1 MANKHAKAKN
11 LRARALVSLVAII
24 VVVAVCAYLGLCG
37 FGKGTMINYLKP
49 WGDAIS
55 LGLDLRGGVY
65 TVYQAENNGDPDFDT
80 KMESTVSILTSRLT
94 RQGFTEA
101 TVTRQGS
108 DRIRVEIPNVSDPNQ
123 ILTII
128 GTPAQLYFV
137 DESGNNLMEGSMVK
151 NAQAAQDQDGK
162 PCIAFELTDEG
173 AKIFAEAT
181 AANLG
186 KTISITLDG
195 ETISRATVNTVIAGG
210 KGEIT
215 GNFTADEAKNLA
227 TLILSGALPLNLAQL
242 EVSAISATLGVEAL
256 DRAIQAGIIGVALVM
271 LFMLFRYRL
280 CGLVADIAL
289 TIYIMIVVLLL
300 ALTGAQLT
308 LPGVAGIILG
318 IGMAVDANVVIF
330 ERIREEVK
338 NGRPI
343 GSAVRKGFSNALSAI
358 IDSNV
363 TTIIAAVVLYAF
375 GTGSVRGFALTLGIG
390 VATFSNQNLGA
401 GRRSRIWQSVK
412 AALAIYFVWWVFVMA
427 FTFLLGGAA
436 IRGITGSTDEVIIS
450 NALLYLK
457 ISAPVIPPMAVLVI
471 LRNMLQGIQHTVE
484 PLLASGLELVG
495 KVIFAVWLVPVQG
508 YRAVC
513 FCEPTTWVVCFVFIL
528 LAVWRCRGDLRD
540 AEKI

>member
-137 DESGNNLMEGSMVK
+137 DESGNNLMEGAMVK

-227 TLILSGALPLNLAQL
+227 TLTLSGALPLNLTQL

-390 VATFSNQNLGA
+390 VATSLVTA
-401 GRRSRIWQSVK
+401 
-412 AALAIYFVWWVFVMA
+412 VFV
-427 FTFLLGGAA
+427 THKLL
-436 IRGITGSTDEVIIS
+436 D
-450 NALLYLK
+450 
-457 ISAPVIPPMAVLVI
+457 
-471 LRNMLQGIQHTVE
+471 
-484 PLLASGLELVG
+484 
-495 KVIFAVWLVPVQG
+495 IFA
-508 YRAVC
+508 
-513 FCEPTTWVVCFVFIL
+513 
-528 LAVWRCRGDLRD
+528 DLGI
-540 AEKI
+540 KNQKLYV

>member
-137 DESGNNLMEGSMVK
+137 DESGNNLMEGGMVK

-227 TLILSGALPLNLAQL
+227 TLILSGALPLNLTQL

-300 ALTGAQLT
+300 VLTGAQLT

-390 VATFSNQNLGA
+390 VATSLVTA
-401 GRRSRIWQSVK
+401 
-412 AALAIYFVWWVFVMA
+412 VFV
-427 FTFLLGGAA
+427 THKLL
-436 IRGITGSTDEVIIS
+436 D
-450 NALLYLK
+450 
-457 ISAPVIPPMAVLVI
+457 
-471 LRNMLQGIQHTVE
+471 
-484 PLLASGLELVG
+484 
-495 KVIFAVWLVPVQG
+495 IFA
-508 YRAVC
+508 
-513 FCEPTTWVVCFVFIL
+513 
-528 LAVWRCRGDLRD
+528 DLGI
-540 AEKI
+540 KNQKLYV

>member
-11 LRARALVSLVAII
+11 PRIRAVISLVAIV
-24 VVVAVCAYLGLCG
+24 VVVAVCAYLGLFG
-37 FGKGTMINYLKP
+37 LGKGTMINYLKP

-65 TVYQAENNGDPDFDT
+65 TVYQAEDNGDPDFDT

-137 DESGNNLMEGSMVK
+137 DEDGNNLMEGSMVK

-227 TLILSGALPLNLAQL
+227 TLILSGALPLNLTQL

-256 DRAIQAGIIGVALVM
+256 DRAIQAGVIGVILVM

-338 NGRPI
+338 VGRPI

-390 VATFSNQNLGA
+390 VATSLFTA
-401 GRRSRIWQSVK
+401 
-412 AALAIYFVWWVFVMA
+412 VFV
-427 FTFLLGGAA
+427 THKLL
-436 IRGITGSTDEVIIS
+436 D
-450 NALLYLK
+450 
-457 ISAPVIPPMAVLVI
+457 
-471 LRNMLQGIQHTVE
+471 
-484 PLLASGLELVG
+484 
-495 KVIFAVWLVPVQG
+495 IFADMGIKNQKLYV
-508 YRAVC
+508 
-513 FCEPTTWVVCFVFIL
+513 
-528 LAVWRCRGDLRD
+528 
-540 AEKI
+540 

>member
-24 VVVAVCAYLGLCG
+24 VVVAICAYLGLCG

-227 TLILSGALPLNLAQL
+227 TLILSGALPLNLTQL

-256 DRAIQAGIIGVALVM
+256 DRAIQAGIVGVALVM

-390 VATFSNQNLGA
+390 VATSLVTA
-401 GRRSRIWQSVK
+401 
-412 AALAIYFVWWVFVMA
+412 VFV
-427 FTFLLGGAA
+427 THKLL
-436 IRGITGSTDEVIIS
+436 D
-450 NALLYLK
+450 
-457 ISAPVIPPMAVLVI
+457 
-471 LRNMLQGIQHTVE
+471 
-484 PLLASGLELVG
+484 
-495 KVIFAVWLVPVQG
+495 IFA
-508 YRAVC
+508 
-513 FCEPTTWVVCFVFIL
+513 
-528 LAVWRCRGDLRD
+528 DLGI
-540 AEKI
+540 KNQKLYV

>member
-11 LRARALVSLVAII
+11 PRIRAVISLVAIV
-24 VVVAVCAYLGLCG
+24 VVVAVCAYLGLFG

-65 TVYQAENNGDPDFDT
+65 TVYQAEDNGDPDFDT

-137 DESGNNLMEGSMVK
+137 DEDGNNLMEGSMVK

-227 TLILSGALPLNLAQL
+227 TLILSGALPLNLTQL

-256 DRAIQAGIIGVALVM
+256 DRAIQAGVIGVILVM

-289 TIYIMIVVLLL
+289 TIYIMIVVLLR

-338 NGRPI
+338 VGRPI

-390 VATFSNQNLGA
+390 VATSLFTA
-401 GRRSRIWQSVK
+401 
-412 AALAIYFVWWVFVMA
+412 VFV
-427 FTFLLGGAA
+427 THKLL
-436 IRGITGSTDEVIIS
+436 D
-450 NALLYLK
+450 
-457 ISAPVIPPMAVLVI
+457 
-471 LRNMLQGIQHTVE
+471 
-484 PLLASGLELVG
+484 
-495 KVIFAVWLVPVQG
+495 IFADMGIKNQKLYV
-508 YRAVC
+508 
-513 FCEPTTWVVCFVFIL
+513 
-528 LAVWRCRGDLRD
+528 
-540 AEKI
+540 

>member
-24 VVVAVCAYLGLCG
+24 GVVAVCAYLGLCG

-227 TLILSGALPLNLAQL
+227 TLILSGALPLNLTQL

-390 VATFSNQNLGA
+390 VATSLVTA
-401 GRRSRIWQSVK
+401 
-412 AALAIYFVWWVFVMA
+412 VFV
-427 FTFLLGGAA
+427 THKLL
-436 IRGITGSTDEVIIS
+436 D
-450 NALLYLK
+450 
-457 ISAPVIPPMAVLVI
+457 
-471 LRNMLQGIQHTVE
+471 
-484 PLLASGLELVG
+484 
-495 KVIFAVWLVPVQG
+495 IFA
-508 YRAVC
+508 
-513 FCEPTTWVVCFVFIL
+513 
-528 LAVWRCRGDLRD
+528 DLGI
-540 AEKI
+540 KNQKLYV

>member
-11 LRARALVSLVAII
+11 PRIRAVISLVAIV

-137 DESGNNLMEGSMVK
+137 DESGNNLMEGGMVK

-227 TLILSGALPLNLAQL
+227 TLILSGALPLNLTQL

-390 VATFSNQNLGA
+390 VATSLVTA
-401 GRRSRIWQSVK
+401 
-412 AALAIYFVWWVFVMA
+412 VFV
-427 FTFLLGGAA
+427 THKLL
-436 IRGITGSTDEVIIS
+436 D
-450 NALLYLK
+450 
-457 ISAPVIPPMAVLVI
+457 
-471 LRNMLQGIQHTVE
+471 
-484 PLLASGLELVG
+484 
-495 KVIFAVWLVPVQG
+495 IFA
-508 YRAVC
+508 
-513 FCEPTTWVVCFVFIL
+513 
-528 LAVWRCRGDLRD
+528 DLGI
-540 AEKI
+540 KNQKLYV

>member
-11 LRARALVSLVAII
+11 PRIRAVISLVAIV
-24 VVVAVCAYLGLCG
+24 VVVAVCAYLGLFG

-65 TVYQAENNGDPDFDT
+65 TVYQAEDNGDPDFDT

-101 TVTRQGS
+101 PVTRQGS

-137 DESGNNLMEGSMVK
+137 DEDGNNLMEGSMVK

-227 TLILSGALPLNLAQL
+227 TLILSGALPLNLTQL

-256 DRAIQAGIIGVALVM
+256 DRAIQAGVIGVILVM

-338 NGRPI
+338 VGRPI

-390 VATFSNQNLGA
+390 VATSLFTA
-401 GRRSRIWQSVK
+401 
-412 AALAIYFVWWVFVMA
+412 VFV
-427 FTFLLGGAA
+427 THKLL
-436 IRGITGSTDEVIIS
+436 D
-450 NALLYLK
+450 
-457 ISAPVIPPMAVLVI
+457 
-471 LRNMLQGIQHTVE
+471 
-484 PLLASGLELVG
+484 
-495 KVIFAVWLVPVQG
+495 IFADMGIKNQKLYV
-508 YRAVC
+508 
-513 FCEPTTWVVCFVFIL
+513 
-528 LAVWRCRGDLRD
+528 
-540 AEKI
+540 

>member
-11 LRARALVSLVAII
+11 PRARALVSLVAIV

-137 DESGNNLMEGSMVK
+137 DESGNNLMEGAMVK

-227 TLILSGALPLNLAQL
+227 TLILSGALPLNLTQL

-390 VATFSNQNLGA
+390 VATSLVTA
-401 GRRSRIWQSVK
+401 
-412 AALAIYFVWWVFVMA
+412 VFV
-427 FTFLLGGAA
+427 THKLL
-436 IRGITGSTDEVIIS
+436 D
-450 NALLYLK
+450 
-457 ISAPVIPPMAVLVI
+457 
-471 LRNMLQGIQHTVE
+471 
-484 PLLASGLELVG
+484 
-495 KVIFAVWLVPVQG
+495 IFA
-508 YRAVC
+508 
-513 FCEPTTWVVCFVFIL
+513 
-528 LAVWRCRGDLRD
+528 DLGI
-540 AEKI
+540 KNQKLYV

>member
-137 DESGNNLMEGSMVK
+137 DESGNNLMEGAMVK

-227 TLILSGALPLNLAQL
+227 TLILSGALPLNLTQL

-343 GSAVRKGFSNALSAI
+343 GSAVRKGFSNALVCHHRLEC
-358 IDSNV
+358 DDHH
-363 TTIIAAVVLYAF
+363 
-375 GTGSVRGFALTLGIG
+375 
-390 VATFSNQNLGA
+390 
-401 GRRSRIWQSVK
+401 RRR
-412 AALAIYFVWWVFVMA
+412 
-427 FTFLLGGAA
+427 
-436 IRGITGSTDEVIIS
+436 
-450 NALLYLK
+450 
-457 ISAPVIPPMAVLVI
+457 
-471 LRNMLQGIQHTVE
+471 
-484 PLLASGLELVG
+484 
-495 KVIFAVWLVPVQG
+495 
-508 YRAVC
+508 RAVC
-513 FCEPTTWVVCFVFIL
+513 LRHRLCARL
-528 LAVWRCRGDLRD
+528 RADAGHRRGDLSGHGCVRHPQ
-540 AEKI
+540 AAGYLCRPGHQEPEALRVIRRGGMKHGYQSEKPPQALRSRFPSPL

>member
-128 GTPAQLYFV
+128 GTPDQLYFV
-137 DESGNNLMEGSMVK
+137 DESGNNLMEGGMVK

-227 TLILSGALPLNLAQL
+227 TLILSGALPLNLTQL

-390 VATFSNQNLGA
+390 VATSLVTA
-401 GRRSRIWQSVK
+401 
-412 AALAIYFVWWVFVMA
+412 VFV
-427 FTFLLGGAA
+427 THKLL
-436 IRGITGSTDEVIIS
+436 D
-450 NALLYLK
+450 
-457 ISAPVIPPMAVLVI
+457 
-471 LRNMLQGIQHTVE
+471 
-484 PLLASGLELVG
+484 
-495 KVIFAVWLVPVQG
+495 IFA
-508 YRAVC
+508 
-513 FCEPTTWVVCFVFIL
+513 
-528 LAVWRCRGDLRD
+528 DLGI
-540 AEKI
+540 KNQKLYV

>member
-11 LRARALVSLVAII
+11 PRIRAVISLVAIV
-24 VVVAVCAYLGLCG
+24 VVVAVCAYLGLFG

-65 TVYQAENNGDPDFDT
+65 TVYQAEDNGDPDFDT

-227 TLILSGALPLNLAQL
+227 TLILSGALPLNLTQL

-256 DRAIQAGIIGVALVM
+256 DRAIQAGVIGVILVM

-338 NGRPI
+338 VGRPI

-390 VATFSNQNLGA
+390 VATSLFTA
-401 GRRSRIWQSVK
+401 
-412 AALAIYFVWWVFVMA
+412 VFV
-427 FTFLLGGAA
+427 THKLL
-436 IRGITGSTDEVIIS
+436 D
-450 NALLYLK
+450 
-457 ISAPVIPPMAVLVI
+457 
-471 LRNMLQGIQHTVE
+471 
-484 PLLASGLELVG
+484 
-495 KVIFAVWLVPVQG
+495 IFADMGIKNQKLYV
-508 YRAVC
+508 
-513 FCEPTTWVVCFVFIL
+513 
-528 LAVWRCRGDLRD
+528 
-540 AEKI
+540 

>member
-137 DESGNNLMEGSMVK
+137 DESGNNLMEGGMVK

-227 TLILSGALPLNLAQL
+227 TLILSGALPLNLTQL

-358 IDSNV
+358 IDSKV

-390 VATFSNQNLGA
+390 VATSLVTA
-401 GRRSRIWQSVK
+401 
-412 AALAIYFVWWVFVMA
+412 VFV
-427 FTFLLGGAA
+427 THKLL
-436 IRGITGSTDEVIIS
+436 D
-450 NALLYLK
+450 
-457 ISAPVIPPMAVLVI
+457 
-471 LRNMLQGIQHTVE
+471 
-484 PLLASGLELVG
+484 
-495 KVIFAVWLVPVQG
+495 IFA
-508 YRAVC
+508 
-513 FCEPTTWVVCFVFIL
+513 
-528 LAVWRCRGDLRD
+528 DLGI
-540 AEKI
+540 KNQKLYV

>member
-11 LRARALVSLVAII
+11 LRARALVSLVAIV

-137 DESGNNLMEGSMVK
+137 DESDNNLMEGAMVK

-227 TLILSGALPLNLAQL
+227 TLILSGALPLNLTQL

-390 VATFSNQNLGA
+390 VATSLVTA
-401 GRRSRIWQSVK
+401 
-412 AALAIYFVWWVFVMA
+412 VFV
-427 FTFLLGGAA
+427 THKLL
-436 IRGITGSTDEVIIS
+436 D
-450 NALLYLK
+450 
-457 ISAPVIPPMAVLVI
+457 
-471 LRNMLQGIQHTVE
+471 
-484 PLLASGLELVG
+484 
-495 KVIFAVWLVPVQG
+495 IFA
-508 YRAVC
+508 
-513 FCEPTTWVVCFVFIL
+513 
-528 LAVWRCRGDLRD
+528 DLGI
-540 AEKI
+540 KNQKLYV

>member
-11 LRARALVSLVAII
+11 LRGRALVSLVAII

-137 DESGNNLMEGSMVK
+137 DESGNNLMEGAMVK

-227 TLILSGALPLNLAQL
+227 TLILSGALPLNLTQL

-390 VATFSNQNLGA
+390 VATSLVTA
-401 GRRSRIWQSVK
+401 
-412 AALAIYFVWWVFVMA
+412 VFV
-427 FTFLLGGAA
+427 THKLL
-436 IRGITGSTDEVIIS
+436 D
-450 NALLYLK
+450 
-457 ISAPVIPPMAVLVI
+457 
-471 LRNMLQGIQHTVE
+471 
-484 PLLASGLELVG
+484 
-495 KVIFAVWLVPVQG
+495 IFA
-508 YRAVC
+508 
-513 FCEPTTWVVCFVFIL
+513 
-528 LAVWRCRGDLRD
+528 DLGI
-540 AEKI
+540 KNQKLYV

>member
-137 DESGNNLMEGSMVK
+137 DESGNNLMEGAMVK

-181 AANLG
+181 AGNLG

-227 TLILSGALPLNLAQL
+227 TLILSGALPLNLTQL

-390 VATFSNQNLGA
+390 VATSLVTA
-401 GRRSRIWQSVK
+401 
-412 AALAIYFVWWVFVMA
+412 VFV
-427 FTFLLGGAA
+427 THKLL
-436 IRGITGSTDEVIIS
+436 D
-450 NALLYLK
+450 
-457 ISAPVIPPMAVLVI
+457 
-471 LRNMLQGIQHTVE
+471 
-484 PLLASGLELVG
+484 
-495 KVIFAVWLVPVQG
+495 IFADIGIKNQKLYV
-508 YRAVC
+508 
-513 FCEPTTWVVCFVFIL
+513 
-528 LAVWRCRGDLRD
+528 
-540 AEKI
+540 

>member
-11 LRARALVSLVAII
+11 PRIRAVISLVAI
-24 VVVAVCAYLGLCG
+24 VAVVAVCAYLGLFG

-137 DESGNNLMEGSMVK
+137 DESGNNLMEGAMVK

-227 TLILSGALPLNLAQL
+227 TLILSGALPLNLTQL

-256 DRAIQAGIIGVALVM
+256 DRAIQAGVIGVILVM

-343 GSAVRKGFSNALSAI
+343 GSAVHKGFSNALSAI

-390 VATFSNQNLGA
+390 VATSLFTA
-401 GRRSRIWQSVK
+401 
-412 AALAIYFVWWVFVMA
+412 VFV
-427 FTFLLGGAA
+427 THKLL
-436 IRGITGSTDEVIIS
+436 D
-450 NALLYLK
+450 
-457 ISAPVIPPMAVLVI
+457 
-471 LRNMLQGIQHTVE
+471 
-484 PLLASGLELVG
+484 
-495 KVIFAVWLVPVQG
+495 IFA
-508 YRAVC
+508 
-513 FCEPTTWVVCFVFIL
+513 
-528 LAVWRCRGDLRD
+528 DLGI
-540 AEKI
+540 KNQKLYV

>member
-137 DESGNNLMEGSMVK
+137 DESGNNLMEGAMVK

-227 TLILSGALPLNLAQL
+227 TLILSGALPLNLTQL

-390 VATFSNQNLGA
+390 VATSLVTA
-401 GRRSRIWQSVK
+401 
-412 AALAIYFVWWVFVMA
+412 VFV
-427 FTFLLGGAA
+427 THKLL
-436 IRGITGSTDEVIIS
+436 D
-450 NALLYLK
+450 
-457 ISAPVIPPMAVLVI
+457 
-471 LRNMLQGIQHTVE
+471 
-484 PLLASGLELVG
+484 
-495 KVIFAVWLVPVQG
+495 IFA
-508 YRAVC
+508 
-513 FCEPTTWVVCFVFIL
+513 
-528 LAVWRCRGDLRD
+528 DLGI
-540 AEKI
+540 KNQKLYV

>member
-11 LRARALVSLVAII
+11 PRTRAVISLVAII
-24 VVVAVCAYLGLCG
+24 VVVAVCAYLGLFG

-65 TVYQAENNGDPDFDT
+65 TVYQAEDNGDPDFDT

-108 DRIRVEIPNVSDPNQ
+108 DRIRVEIPNVSDPNE

-137 DESGNNLMEGSMVK
+137 DESGNNLMEGAMVK
-151 NAQAAQDQDGK
+151 NASAAYDQDGK
-162 PCIAFELTDEG
+162 PCIAFELNDEG

-227 TLILSGALPLNLAQL
+227 TLILSGALPLNLTQL

-256 DRAIQAGIIGVALVM
+256 DRAIQAGIIGVILVM
-271 LFMLFRYRL
+271 LFMIFRYRL
-280 CGLVADIAL
+280 CGVVADIAL

-330 ERIREEVK
+330 ERIREEV
-338 NGRPI
+338 NVGRPL
-343 GSAVRKGFSNALSAI
+343 GSAIRKGFSNALSAI
-358 IDSNV
+358 VDSNV

-390 VATFSNQNLGA
+390 VVTSL
-401 GRRSRIWQSVK
+401 
-412 AALAIYFVWWVFVMA
+412 
-427 FTFLLGGAA
+427 FTA
-436 IRGITGSTDEVIIS
+436 
-450 NALLYLK
+450 
-457 ISAPVIPPMAVLVI
+457 
-471 LRNMLQGIQHTVE
+471 
-484 PLLASGLELVG
+484 
-495 KVIFAVWLVPVQG
+495 
-508 YRAVC
+508 
-513 FCEPTTWVVCFVFIL
+513 VFITHKL
-528 LAVWRCRGDLRD
+528 LDVFADLGIKNQKLYVR
-540 AEKI
+540 

>member
-1 MANKHAKAKN
+1 
-11 LRARALVSLVAII
+11 
-24 VVVAVCAYLGLCG
+24 
-37 FGKGTMINYLKP
+37 MINYLKP

-137 DESGNNLMEGSMVK
+137 DESGNNLMEGGMVK

-227 TLILSGALPLNLAQL
+227 TLILSGALPLNLTQL

-390 VATFSNQNLGA
+390 VATSLVTA
-401 GRRSRIWQSVK
+401 
-412 AALAIYFVWWVFVMA
+412 VFV
-427 FTFLLGGAA
+427 THKLL
-436 IRGITGSTDEVIIS
+436 D
-450 NALLYLK
+450 
-457 ISAPVIPPMAVLVI
+457 
-471 LRNMLQGIQHTVE
+471 
-484 PLLASGLELVG
+484 
-495 KVIFAVWLVPVQG
+495 IFA
-508 YRAVC
+508 
-513 FCEPTTWVVCFVFIL
+513 
-528 LAVWRCRGDLRD
+528 DLGI
-540 AEKI
+540 KNQKLYV

>member
-137 DESGNNLMEGSMVK
+137 DESGNNLMEGAMVK

-195 ETISRATVNTVIAGG
+195 ETISRTTVNTVIAGG

-227 TLILSGALPLNLAQL
+227 TLILSGALPLNLTQL

-390 VATFSNQNLGA
+390 VATSLVTA
-401 GRRSRIWQSVK
+401 
-412 AALAIYFVWWVFVMA
+412 VFV
-427 FTFLLGGAA
+427 THKLL
-436 IRGITGSTDEVIIS
+436 D
-450 NALLYLK
+450 
-457 ISAPVIPPMAVLVI
+457 
-471 LRNMLQGIQHTVE
+471 
-484 PLLASGLELVG
+484 
-495 KVIFAVWLVPVQG
+495 IFA
-508 YRAVC
+508 
-513 FCEPTTWVVCFVFIL
+513 
-528 LAVWRCRGDLRD
+528 DLGI
-540 AEKI
+540 KNQKLYV

>member
-11 LRARALVSLVAII
+11 PRIRAVISLVAIV
-24 VVVAVCAYLGLCG
+24 VVVAVCAYLGLFG

-65 TVYQAENNGDPDFDT
+65 TVYQAEDNGDPDFDT

-128 GTPAQLYFV
+128 GTPAQLHFV
-137 DESGNNLMEGSMVK
+137 DEDGNNLMEGSMVK

-227 TLILSGALPLNLAQL
+227 TLILSGALPLNLTQL

-256 DRAIQAGIIGVALVM
+256 DRAIQAGVIGVILVM

-338 NGRPI
+338 VGRPI

-390 VATFSNQNLGA
+390 VATSLFTA
-401 GRRSRIWQSVK
+401 
-412 AALAIYFVWWVFVMA
+412 VFV
-427 FTFLLGGAA
+427 THKLL
-436 IRGITGSTDEVIIS
+436 D
-450 NALLYLK
+450 
-457 ISAPVIPPMAVLVI
+457 
-471 LRNMLQGIQHTVE
+471 
-484 PLLASGLELVG
+484 
-495 KVIFAVWLVPVQG
+495 IFADMGIKNQKLYV
-508 YRAVC
+508 
-513 FCEPTTWVVCFVFIL
+513 
-528 LAVWRCRGDLRD
+528 
-540 AEKI
+540 

>member
-24 VVVAVCAYLGLCG
+24 VVVAICAYLGLCG

-227 TLILSGALPLNLAQL
+227 MLILSGALPLNLTQL

-390 VATFSNQNLGA
+390 VATSLVTA
-401 GRRSRIWQSVK
+401 
-412 AALAIYFVWWVFVMA
+412 VFV
-427 FTFLLGGAA
+427 THKLL
-436 IRGITGSTDEVIIS
+436 D
-450 NALLYLK
+450 
-457 ISAPVIPPMAVLVI
+457 
-471 LRNMLQGIQHTVE
+471 
-484 PLLASGLELVG
+484 
-495 KVIFAVWLVPVQG
+495 IFA
-508 YRAVC
+508 
-513 FCEPTTWVVCFVFIL
+513 
-528 LAVWRCRGDLRD
+528 DLGI
-540 AEKI
+540 KNQKLYV

>member
-11 LRARALVSLVAII
+11 PRICAVISLVAIV
-24 VVVAVCAYLGLCG
+24 VVVAVCAYLGLFG

-65 TVYQAENNGDPDFDT
+65 TVYQAEDNGDPDFDT

-137 DESGNNLMEGSMVK
+137 DEDGNNLMEGSMVK

-227 TLILSGALPLNLAQL
+227 TLILSGALPLNLTQL

-256 DRAIQAGIIGVALVM
+256 DRAIQAGVIGVILVM

-338 NGRPI
+338 VGRPI

-390 VATFSNQNLGA
+390 VATSLFTA
-401 GRRSRIWQSVK
+401 
-412 AALAIYFVWWVFVMA
+412 VFV
-427 FTFLLGGAA
+427 THKLL
-436 IRGITGSTDEVIIS
+436 D
-450 NALLYLK
+450 
-457 ISAPVIPPMAVLVI
+457 
-471 LRNMLQGIQHTVE
+471 
-484 PLLASGLELVG
+484 
-495 KVIFAVWLVPVQG
+495 IFADMGIKNQKLYV
-508 YRAVC
+508 
-513 FCEPTTWVVCFVFIL
+513 
-528 LAVWRCRGDLRD
+528 
-540 AEKI
+540 

>member
-11 LRARALVSLVAII
+11 PRIRAVISLVAIV
-24 VVVAVCAYLGLCG
+24 VVVAVCAYLGLFG

-65 TVYQAENNGDPDFDT
+65 TVYQAEDNGDPDFDT

-137 DESGNNLMEGSMVK
+137 DEDGNNLMEGSMVK

-227 TLILSGALPLNLAQL
+227 TLILSGALPLNLTQL

-256 DRAIQAGIIGVALVM
+256 DRAIQAGVIGVILVM

-338 NGRPI
+338 VGRPI

-363 TTIIAAVVLYAF
+363 TTIIAAVVLSAF
-375 GTGSVRGFALTLGIG
+375 GTGSVRGLALTLGIG
-390 VATFSNQNLGA
+390 VATSLFTA
-401 GRRSRIWQSVK
+401 
-412 AALAIYFVWWVFVMA
+412 VFV
-427 FTFLLGGAA
+427 THKLL
-436 IRGITGSTDEVIIS
+436 D
-450 NALLYLK
+450 
-457 ISAPVIPPMAVLVI
+457 
-471 LRNMLQGIQHTVE
+471 
-484 PLLASGLELVG
+484 
-495 KVIFAVWLVPVQG
+495 IFADMGIKNQKLYV
-508 YRAVC
+508 
-513 FCEPTTWVVCFVFIL
+513 
-528 LAVWRCRGDLRD
+528 
-540 AEKI
+540 

>member
-11 LRARALVSLVAII
+11 PRIRAVISLVAIV
-24 VVVAVCAYLGLCG
+24 VVVAVCAYLGLFG

-65 TVYQAENNGDPDFDT
+65 TVYQAEDNGDPDFDS

-137 DESGNNLMEGSMVK
+137 DEDGNNLMEGSMVK

-227 TLILSGALPLNLAQL
+227 TLILSGALPLNLTQL

-256 DRAIQAGIIGVALVM
+256 DRAIQAGVIGVILVM

-338 NGRPI
+338 VGRPI

-363 TTIIAAVVLYAF
+363 TTIIAAIVLYAF
-375 GTGSVRGFALTLGIG
+375 GTGFVRGFALTLGIG
-390 VATFSNQNLGA
+390 VATSLFTA
-401 GRRSRIWQSVK
+401 
-412 AALAIYFVWWVFVMA
+412 VFV
-427 FTFLLGGAA
+427 THKLL
-436 IRGITGSTDEVIIS
+436 D
-450 NALLYLK
+450 
-457 ISAPVIPPMAVLVI
+457 
-471 LRNMLQGIQHTVE
+471 
-484 PLLASGLELVG
+484 
-495 KVIFAVWLVPVQG
+495 IFADMGIKNQKLYV
-508 YRAVC
+508 
-513 FCEPTTWVVCFVFIL
+513 
-528 LAVWRCRGDLRD
+528 
-540 AEKI
+540 

>member
-11 LRARALVSLVAII
+11 LRAHALVSLVAII

-227 TLILSGALPLNLAQL
+227 TLILSGALPLNLTQL

-390 VATFSNQNLGA
+390 VATSLVTA
-401 GRRSRIWQSVK
+401 
-412 AALAIYFVWWVFVMA
+412 VFV
-427 FTFLLGGAA
+427 THKLL
-436 IRGITGSTDEVIIS
+436 D
-450 NALLYLK
+450 
-457 ISAPVIPPMAVLVI
+457 
-471 LRNMLQGIQHTVE
+471 
-484 PLLASGLELVG
+484 
-495 KVIFAVWLVPVQG
+495 IFA
-508 YRAVC
+508 
-513 FCEPTTWVVCFVFIL
+513 
-528 LAVWRCRGDLRD
+528 DLGI
-540 AEKI
+540 KNQKLYV

>member
-137 DESGNNLMEGSMVK
+137 DESGNNLMEGGMVK

-227 TLILSGALPLNLAQL
+227 TLILSGALPLNLTQL

-256 DRAIQAGIIGVALVM
+256 DRAIQAGVIGVILVM
-271 LFMLFRYRL
+271 RFMLFRYRL

-390 VATFSNQNLGA
+390 VATSLVTA
-401 GRRSRIWQSVK
+401 
-412 AALAIYFVWWVFVMA
+412 VFV
-427 FTFLLGGAA
+427 THKLL
-436 IRGITGSTDEVIIS
+436 D
-450 NALLYLK
+450 
-457 ISAPVIPPMAVLVI
+457 
-471 LRNMLQGIQHTVE
+471 
-484 PLLASGLELVG
+484 
-495 KVIFAVWLVPVQG
+495 IFA
-508 YRAVC
+508 
-513 FCEPTTWVVCFVFIL
+513 
-528 LAVWRCRGDLRD
+528 DLGI
-540 AEKI
+540 KNQKLYV